1 MIFVGTRQLL
11 IVPFILSQLAWLC
24 APISPP
30 RLHQFK
36 IGSGNKADT
45 LLSGHP

>member
-24 APISPP
+24 APISPLP
-30 RLHQFK
+30 VFISSK
-36 IGSGNKADT
+36 
-45 LLSGHP
+45 